1 MIYAMDRE
9 RKINSGKDTR
19 LVVDRSVKGDDG
31 FTDEERDKR
40 VQEVRHNSSLFNF
53 LVWHSQ
59 FFLLRSNRWNLSYP
73 HLSIDFLTGCK

>member
-1 MIYAMDRE
+1 MDRE

-40 VQEVRHNSSLFNF
+40 VQEV
-53 LVWHSQ
+53 
-59 FFLLRSNRWNLSYP
+59 
-73 HLSIDFLTGCK
+73 